1 MSTTA
6 SNANSVP
13 FLLPHHQAMLD
24 ASAIRADVATARG
37 YRTVTAKVDVARLG
51 FGTAQRN
58 VPALLVPIW
67 NAAGDIATYQL
78 RPDSPRVLNGKAIKY
93 ETPGGSRMVLDVP
106 PAARERLGD
115 PTTPLVITEGARK
128 ADAAVSAGLCC
139 VALLGVWNWRGT
151 NDDGGA
157 TALPDW
163 EYVALKGR
171 REGRVVYLAFDSDVM
186 TKPAVY
192 GALRRLWAFLHQ
204 RGAHVQAI
212 YLPPGADGSKTGLD
226 DYLARGGTV
235 ASLLALAAD
244 DLKPPPGGDD
254 DAPDGPYAER
264 DGALC
269 YRKRDR
275 DGDVWIPLCNFTARI
290 TEEVIADDGAAQRG
304 EVVVEGRLSDGQVLP
319 AARVPLARFDGLSW
333 VSPNWGTRA
342 VVSAGMGARDRLR
355 EAIQRASTE
364 VTRRTIFEHPGW
376 RLLDD
381 LGWVYLHSDGGIS
394 AAGST
399 TTPHVRLRGAAAGMT
414 LPDPPRGDDLITAI
428 RASLAVR
435 EVAPHAIT
443 TPLLGA
449 VYRAPLLGAVPADT
463 TLWLAGPTG
472 VMKSELAALAQQHYG
487 ARFDR
492 LHLPAQFSATA
503 NALERVLFDFKDA
516 LVVVDDFAPTGST
529 HDVHRYHATADR
541 VLRGAGNGAGRSR
554 MNADGTLRPDYPPR
568 GLVLATGEDVVRGQS
583 ARARTVVVEVGP
595 GDVNSGR
602 LKLSQAA
609 GREGLLATALA
620 GYVRWLAPR
629 LDNLRANLPATL
641 ADVRSRLIGPRMH
654 ARTPEALANLAVGW
668 QVWLNYAHDVG
679 ALTRDQA
686 EAAFERAW
694 TALSALAADQVGH
707 QEGEEPAARFL
718 ELLAA
723 AIASG
728 AAHVAN
734 PQGGAPE
741 EPGAWGWR
749 QRTTGGTGFERD
761 EWIATGPLVAWL
773 DGTDLYLELD
783 AAYAAAQRLGAGIG
797 TPVTVQPKTL
807 AKRMNQAGLLLATES
822 ERRELKVRKTLS
834 GQRRHVLH
842 IAARSLFPAQS
853 GQSRQAAHQQVDLPS
868 SGATRPHS
876 GGIPGAETDERDSK
890 SRQENP
896 SNASRPCE
904 EGRIGGI
911 GGKIPQG
918 GSPDGTRVGA
928 RLEPFGMVDGWC
940 FVCGIQRDAEG
951 PCPRCHPSPGM
962 DRWTA

>member
-1 MSTTA
+1 M
-6 SNANSVP
+6 
-13 FLLPHHQAMLD
+13 
-24 ASAIRADVATARG
+24 
-37 YRTVTAKVDVARLG
+37 
-51 FGTAQRN
+51 
-58 VPALLVPIW
+58 
-67 NAAGDIATYQL
+67 
-78 RPDSPRVLNGKAIKY
+78 
-93 ETPGGSRMVLDVP
+93 
-106 PAARERLGD
+106 
-115 PTTPLVITEGARK
+115 
-128 ADAAVSAGLCC
+128 
-139 VALLGVWNWRGT
+139 
-151 NDDGGA
+151 
-157 TALPDW
+157 
-163 EYVALKGR
+163 
-171 REGRVVYLAFDSDVM
+171 VYLAFDSDVM

-226 DYLARGGTV
+226 DYLASGGTV

-244 DLKPPPGGDD
+244 DLKPPPGGED

-264 DGALC
+264 HGALC
-269 YRKRDR
+269 YRKWER

-304 EVVVEGRLSDGQVLP
+304 EVVVEGRLSDGQDLP
-319 AARVPLARFDGLSW
+319 AARVPLSRFEGLTW

-355 EAIQRASTE
+355 EAIQRASTD

-381 LGWVYLHSDGGIS
+381 LGWVYLHSEGGIG

-399 TTPHVRLRGAAAGMT
+399 TTPHVRLRGAVAGMT
-414 LPDPPRGDDLITAI
+414 LPDPPAGDDLVTAI

-435 EVAPHAIT
+435 EVAPDAIT
-443 TPLLGA
+443 APLLGA
-449 VYRAPLLGAVPADT
+449 VYRAPLLGAAPADT

-472 VMKSELAALAQQHYG
+472 VMKSELAALGQQHYG

-595 GDVNSGR
+595 GDVDSGR

-609 GREGLLATALA
+609 GREGLFAMALA

-629 LDNLRANLPATL
+629 LDSLRTELPVKL
-641 ADVRSRLIGPRMH
+641 ADFRSRLIGPRMH
-654 ARTPEALANLAVGW
+654 ARTPDALANLAIGW
-668 QVWLNYAHDVG
+668 QVWLTYAHDVG
-679 ALTRDQA
+679 ALTQDEA
-686 EAAFERAW
+686 EEAFERAW
-694 TALSALAADQVGH
+694 TALAALAEDQVGH
-707 QEGEEPAARFL
+707 QAGEEPAARFL

-723 AIASG
+723 AIVSG
-728 AAHVAN
+728 AAHVTN
-734 PQGGAPE
+734 PQGGEPE

-749 QRTTGGTGFERD
+749 QRITGGSGFERE
-761 EWIATGPLVAWL
+761 EWIASGPLVAWL
-773 DGTDLYLELD
+773 EGADLYLELD
-783 AAYAAAQRLGAGIG
+783 AAYAAAQRLGASIG
-797 TPVTVQPKTL
+797 TPVMVQPKTL
-807 AKRMNQAGLLLATES
+807 AKRLNQAGLLRATES

-842 IAARSLFPAQS
+842 IAARSLFPEQS
-853 GQSRQAAHQQVDLPS
+853 GQSHQTAHQPTDLPS

-876 GGIPGAETDERDSK
+876 GGIPRAERDVRDSE

-896 SNASRPCE
+896 ANASGPCE

-911 GGKIPQG
+911 GGISPRG
-918 GSPDGTRVGA
+918 GSPDGTRRGV
-928 RLEPFGMVDGWC
+928 RPEPFGVVDGRC
-940 FVCGIQRDAEG
+940 FACGTQRDAEG
-951 PCPRCHPSPGM
+951 PCPRCHPAPGM

>member
-1 MSTTA
+1 
-6 SNANSVP
+6 
-13 FLLPHHQAMLD
+13 
-24 ASAIRADVATARG
+24 
-37 YRTVTAKVDVARLG
+37 
-51 FGTAQRN
+51 
-58 VPALLVPIW
+58 
-67 NAAGDIATYQL
+67 
-78 RPDSPRVLNGKAIKY
+78 
-93 ETPGGSRMVLDVP
+93 VLDVP
-106 PAARERLGD
+106 PAARARLGD
-115 PTTPLVITEGARK
+115 PATPLFITEGARK

-151 NDDGGA
+151 NEDGGA

-171 REGRVVYLAFDSDVM
+171 CGGRVVYLAFDSDVM

-192 GALRRLWAFLHQ
+192 GALRRLRSFLQ
-204 RGAHVQAI
+204 QGGAHVQAI

-226 DYLARGGTV
+226 DYLASGGTV

-244 DLKPPPGGDD
+244 DLKHPPRGED

-264 DGALC
+264 HGALC

-333 VSPNWGTRA
+333 VSTNWGTRA

-381 LGWVYLHSDGGIS
+381 LGWVYLHSDGGIG

-435 EVAPHAIT
+435 EVAPDAIT

-472 VMKSELAALAQQHYG
+472 VMKSELATLAQQHYG

-595 GDVNSGR
+595 GDVDSGR

-629 LDNLRANLPATL
+629 LDNQRANLPATL
-641 ADVRSRLIGPRMH
+641 ADYRSRLIGPRMH
-654 ARTPEALANLAVGW
+654 ARTPDALANLAVGW
-668 QVWLNYAHDVG
+668 HTWLIYAHEVG

-707 QEGEEPAARFL
+707 QAGEEPAARFL

-723 AIASG
+723 AIVSG
-728 AAHVAN
+728 TAHVAN

-749 QRTTGGTGFERD
+749 QRTTGGAGFERD

-773 DGTDLYLELD
+773 DGNDLYLELD

-807 AKRMNQAGLLLATES
+807 AKRMNQAGLLLASES

-842 IAARSLFPAQS
+842 IAAGSLFPEQS
-853 GQSRQAAHQQVDLPS
+853 GQSHQTAHQQADLPS
-868 SGATRPHS
+868 SGATMPHS
-876 GGIPGAETDERDSK
+876 GGIPGAEKDVRDSE

-896 SNASRPCE
+896 SNASGPCE
-904 EGRIGGI
+904 EDRVGGI
-911 GGKIPQG
+911 GAKSPQG
-918 GSPDGTRVGA
+918 GRPDGTRRGV
-928 RLEPFGMVDGWC
+928 RPEPFGVVDGRC
-940 FVCGIQRDAEG
+940 LACGIGRDAKG